1 MKFIIWDT
9 SDGSLP
15 RCGDDGKIVSD
26 GVVGRI
32 EHDNGYLTIYGSY
45 PNESRPESLAV
56 GERIAS
62 VVFSLSG
69 SSGIYDIYRVA

>member
-9 SDGSLP
+9 DNGSTPRSDGEG
-15 RCGDDGKIVSD
+15 RIVSD

-32 EHDNGYLTIYGSY
+32 EHDNAYLTIYGSY
-45 PNESRPESLAV
+45 PTESRPESLAV